1 MIINNHLNFWKVL
14 NLAKDFAKIKHLI
27 QRKLLIPTRNGFTVN
42 TVLQNAH
49 IVQEYFETVQKEH
62 DLLHVILEDTLENL
76 KSASINVKM
85 QRMGKIRIAFL
96 ALIQKKN

>member
-1 MIINNHLNFWKVL
+1 M
-14 NLAKDFAKIKHLI
+14 
-27 QRKLLIPTRNGFTVN
+27 N

>member
-1 MIINNHLNFWKVL
+1 M
-14 NLAKDFAKIKHLI
+14 NLAKDFAKIKHSI

>member
-1 MIINNHLNFWKVL
+1 M
-14 NLAKDFAKIKHLI
+14 NLAKDFAKIKHSI

-42 TVLQNAH
+42 MVLQNAH
-49 IVQEYFETVQKEH
+49 IVQEYFETAQKEH
-62 DLLHVILEDTLENL
+62 GLLHVTLEDMLENL

-96 ALIQKKN
+96 ALTRKKN

>member
-1 MIINNHLNFWKVL
+1 L
-14 NLAKDFAKIKHLI
+14 NLAKDFAKIKHSI